1 MRVTFWGTRGSIAKA
16 GPRTVRYGGNTS
28 CVEVRSD
35 AGHLVVLDAG
45 TGLHELGHR
54 LMESAQGRPI
64 HGTLLISHTHWD
76 HIQGL
81 PFFAP
86 LFEAGNEWHV
96 YGPRGV
102 DTTLSQILAGQ
113 MEYTYFPVALADL
126 GATIDYHDLIEGTFV
141 VDDLHVTTQ
150 YLHHPALTL
159 GYRLEGR
166 DGAVV
171 VYSSDHEPHDV
182 GLAAGGAVET
192 SRGDAH
198 HLALLRDADLVI
210 HDAQYLAAEYAAK
223 RGWGH
228 STMEYVVDAAIAAD
242 VRRLALYHHD
252 PTRTDD
258 AVDEMVERA
267 RARAA
272 HTGLDVFAAS
282 EETSVDVTPARKA
295 ASGTATRVTVSLAT
309 VAPAVEALNPNV
321 LVAVRAPDIVAAIRE
336 AAESEGLRVVTTE
349 TVLGPGD
356 DDRALRGLLHAH
368 QPGIVVVDDTAD
380 VRAVLGVARTA
391 VAADGAP
398 PAVVAV
404 TERAPDRA
412 GATDA
417 PVTDWLVWPASP
429 VHVRTKLRA
438 WVLRH
443 ACEWQCAPLPSDEA
457 SRLVA
462 LHRLRLLDT
471 EAEERFDRVTAA
483 ASALFDVPLAL
494 VTLVDADRQWFK
506 SHHGTEVTETARD
519 LSVCAHTI
527 LGDDVLVV
535 PDALTDARFADNPLV
550 QHPPRL
556 RFYAGV
562 PLSLSD
568 GTRVGALCILD
579 HRPRMLDRSELDEL
593 RQLGKLIETE
603 LESGAP

>member
-1 MRVTFWGTRGSIAKA
+1 VQVTFWGTRGSIAKA

-28 CVEVRSD
+28 CVELRTS
-35 AGHLVVLDAG
+35 AGHLVVIDAG
-45 TGLHELGHR
+45 TGLHELGQR
-54 LMESAQGRPI
+54 LIASAHGRPI
-64 HGTLLISHTHWD
+64 HGNLLISHTHWD

-86 LFEAGNEWHV
+86 LFVPGNQWHI

-113 MEYTYFPVALADL
+113 MEYTYFPVALEDL
-126 GATIDYHDLIEGTFV
+126 GATIDYHDLVEGTFEL
-141 VDDLHVTTQ
+141 DDLRITTQ

-159 GYRLEGR
+159 GYRIEG
-166 DGAVV
+166 DGVVV
-171 VYSSDHEPHDV
+171 VYSSDHEPHAAD
-182 GLAAGGAVET
+182 LAAGGVVET
-192 SRGDAH
+192 SRGDAR

-210 HDAQYLAAEYAAK
+210 HDSQYLAEEYDTK
-223 RGWGH
+223 QGWGH
-228 STMEYVVDAAIAAD
+228 STMEYVVDAAIAAS

-258 AVDEMVERA
+258 AVDEMVVRA

-272 HTGLDVFAAS
+272 HTGLDVFAAA
-282 EETSVDVTPARKA
+282 EEMTVEITPVEKA
-295 ASGTATRVTVSLAT
+295 APAAATRLNVALAT

-321 LVAVRAPDIVAAIRE
+321 LVAVRDATLLATLRDAAD
-336 AAESEGLRVVTTE
+336 AEGLRVITPTTADADAE
-349 TVLGPGD
+349 I
-356 DDRALRGLLHAH
+356 RGLLHAH
-368 QPGIVVVDDTAD
+368 QPGIVVLDDGYD
-380 VRAVLGVARTA
+380 VRAALDAAPTA

-398 PAVVAV
+398 PAVVVV
-404 TERAPDRA
+404 TEQAPDRVDA
-412 GATDA
+412 IGAR
-417 PVTDWLVWPASP
+417 VTDWLVWPASP

-443 ACEWQCAPLPSDEA
+443 ACQWQSAPLPADEA
-457 SRLVA
+457 RRVDA
-462 LHRLRLLDT
+462 LHGLHLLDT
-471 EAEERFDRVTAA
+471 DPEERFDRVTAA

-535 PDALTDARFADNPLV
+535 PDALTDPRFADNPLV

-562 PLSLSD
+562 PLTLAD

-593 RQLGKLIETE
+593 RQLGKLVETE

>member
-28 CVEVRSD
+28 CVELRTN
-35 AGHLVVLDAG
+35 AGGLVVIDAG
-45 TGLHELGHR
+45 TGLHELGQR
-54 LMESAQGRPI
+54 LMAGA
-64 HGTLLISHTHWD
+64 HGQPVHGNLLISHTHWD

-81 PFFAP
+81 PFFGP
-86 LFEAGNEWHV
+86 LFVPGNQWHV

-113 MEYTYFPVALADL
+113 MEYTYFPVALEDL
-126 GATIDYHDLIEGTFV
+126 GATIDYHDLVEGTFAI
-141 VDDLHVTTQ
+141 DELRVTTQ

-159 GYRLEGR
+159 GYRLEA

-171 VYSSDHEPHDV
+171 VYSSDHEPHAAD
-182 GLAAGGAVET
+182 LAAGGVVEA
-192 SRGDAH
+192 SRGDAR
-198 HLALLRDADLVI
+198 HLALLRDADLLI
-210 HDAQYLAAEYAAK
+210 HDSQYLAEEFATK
-223 RGWGH
+223 QGWGH
-228 STMEYVVDAAIAAD
+228 STMEYVVDAAVAAG

-258 AVDEMVERA
+258 AVDAMVERA

-272 HTGLDVFAAS
+272 HTGLEVFAAA
-282 EETSVDVTPARKA
+282 EEMTVDVVPVVKPAPA
-295 ASGTATRVTVSLAT
+295 AGTRLSVSLAT
-309 VAPAVEALNPNV
+309 VAPAVEALNPTV
-321 LVAVRAPDIVAAIRE
+321 LVAVRDPQVLGMLRE
-336 AAESEGLRVVTTE
+336 AATAEALDIVT
-349 TVLGPGD
+349 PASD
-356 DDRALRGLLHAH
+356 DAAAEMRALLHVH
-368 QPGIVVVDDTAD
+368 QPGVVVLDDARD
-380 VRAVLGVARTA
+380 LRAALDAAPTA

-398 PAVVAV
+398 PAVVLV
-404 TERAPDRA
+404 TEHAPDRVDA
-412 GATDA
+412 TGAR
-417 PVTDWLVWPASP
+417 VTDWLVWPASA

-443 ACEWQCAPLPSDEA
+443 ACQWQSAPLPADEVQ
-457 SRLVA
+457 RIDA

-471 EAEERFDRVTAA
+471 EPEERFDRVTAA

-535 PDALTDARFADNPLV
+535 PDALTDPRFADNPLV
-550 QHPPRL
+550 QQPPRL

-562 PLSLSD
+562 PLCLSD

-593 RQLGKLIETE
+593 RQLGKLVETE